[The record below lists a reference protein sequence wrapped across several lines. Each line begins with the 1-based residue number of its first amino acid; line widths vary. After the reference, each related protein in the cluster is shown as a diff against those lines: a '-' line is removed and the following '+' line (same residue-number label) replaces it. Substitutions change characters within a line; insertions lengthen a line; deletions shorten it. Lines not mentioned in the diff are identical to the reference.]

1 MKVLAIETST
11 YSGSIAV
18 SDDEEILGEFSFNI
32 GPSHSEKLIPSIEWL
47 LGELDMEKSDLNGI
61 AVSYGPGS
69 FTALR
74 VGISTAKGIAFS
86 LDIPVVAASSL
97 ELLAMNLP
105 FSRYQICP
113 LIDAKKGEFFTALFR
128 SPDGRVERITE
139 DAMLSPESL
148 SEIIKEKTIFIGE
161 DALLYRDFLEDNHVR
176 QEGRENLVLCPP
188 DLNYPR
194 ASSLA
199 LYGARRIREGST
211 DDVIGLA
218 PYYMRKPD
226 AELTTK
232 GRYHD
237 RNGHN

>member
-18 SDDEEILGEFSFNI
+18 SDDDEILGEFYFNM
-32 GPSHSEKLIPSIEWL
+32 GPSHSEKLVPSIDWL
-47 LGELDMEKSDLNGI
+47 LTGLGMEKSDLDGI
-61 AVSYGPGS
+61 AVTLGPGS

-86 LDIPVVAASSL
+86 LDIPVAGASSL

-113 LIDAKKGEFFTALFR
+113 LIDAKKGEFFTAFF
-128 SPDGRVERITE
+128 SSVDGRVERIIDDTT
-139 DAMLSPESL
+139 MSPEGL

-161 DALLYRDFLEDNHVR
+161 GALLYRDFLDDNQVGR
-176 QEGRENLVLCPP
+176 AGRENLLLCPP
-188 DLNYPR
+188 NLNYPR

-199 LYGARRIREGST
+199 LYGAGRFREGSS
-211 DDVIGLA
+211 DDVVGLA
-218 PYYMRKPD
+218 PRYMRKSY

-232 GRYHD
+232 GRCHD
-237 RNGHN
+237 RN